1 MTAPRFIAMLCLAI
15 AAAGSAFVTHL
26 ALRFQNV
33 AIGYRVQSARADAAR
48 LRERENQLR
57 IELASRR
64 SPQALIDVGR
74 NELGMVEADRV
85 PTLVVGGGTR
95 PARLSGRPR

>member
-1 MTAPRFIAMLCLAI
+1 VSSTRFVALVAIAI

-33 AIGYRVQSARADAAR
+33 AIGYRVQAARSEAER

-64 SPQALIDVGR
+64 SPQALIELGR
-74 NELGMVEADRV
+74 DQLGMVEADRV
-85 PTLVVGGGTR
+85 PTLDVGGVAR